1 MSVLVFF
8 FFFSP
13 KHCPY
18 FWMCFLFLD
27 VIYSFLCVAKVFQS
41 LHPYPRDAEGS
52 KTFCN
57 FQSEQWLLLTIH
69 PWSVGTRSIPTANRG
84 KVILAVMVKCM
95 LANADSM
102 STSAVI
108 FTHQTLHLL
117 LQISIWLLFDH
128 SNQGYLEGSQYICPF
143 VLCLEVWKHDFRANV
158 DWILKGLVIAGNM
171 CSLWYAKLVIPSGKL
186 FAF

>member
-1 MSVLVFF
+1 MLFFLLFPKTLSLLLNVLLI
-8 FFFSP
+8 P
-13 KHCPY
+13 RCH
-18 FWMCFLFLD
+18 LFLSLCNKSISKPSSILQGCSRRHLKEVKLS
-27 VIYSFLCVAKVFQS
+27 VIF
-41 LHPYPRDAEGS
+41 
-52 KTFCN
+52 
-57 FQSEQWLLLTIH
+57 SEQWLLLTIH
-69 PWSVGTRSIPTANRG
+69 PWPVGTRSIPTANRE

-143 VLCLEVWKHDFRANV
+143 VLCLEVWKHDLRANV
-158 DWILKGLVIAGNM
+158 DWILKGLAIAGNM